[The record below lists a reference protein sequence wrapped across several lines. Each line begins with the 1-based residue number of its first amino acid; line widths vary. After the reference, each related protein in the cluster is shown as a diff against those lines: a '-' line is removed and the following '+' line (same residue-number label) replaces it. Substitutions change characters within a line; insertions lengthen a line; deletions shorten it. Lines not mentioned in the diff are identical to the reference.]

1 MKNKVILQGSFV
13 FVIPAIIKDLDCEYS
28 VWVDGV
34 GLKLKG
40 GKQINFSFNDP
51 MISAI
56 ECGRDIAVE
65 FRSKSFECDCLYDCI
80 SSSLYN
86 NEIEEIFLDVK
97 LQFNNP
103 ETSKMEEWGVE
114 KIASQIPFY
123 LNRIGIVKVIDD
135 ESWHTCFIDKKVI
148 DGYNQSLKK

>member
-65 FRSKSFECDCLYDCI
+65 FRSESFECDCLYDCI

-86 NEIEEIFLDVK
+86 NEIKEIFLDVK